1 MTKIHDRQTLFGEL
15 AERARAQGGAFG
27 IRLGGGFARGALTLL
42 ALAVATFPQVAAAA
56 DTPPGDVIFDARLR
70 YETLSQDGFGQD
82 AQALTLRTRLGYET
96 PAWRGFKL
104 LAEGENVTAI
114 VDHYNSTTNGETA
127 YPVVADPETTDLN
140 RLQISYTGEAGQ
152 GVVGRQRIILGNARF
167 IGNSGFRQTE
177 QTFDAVRIGLRPTP
191 SLALTYVYIDRV
203 HRVFTAKSVQGDW
216 VSDSHLVQAEATTP
230 LGQLTGY
237 GYLLD
242 FENAPAQSSATWGT
256 RLAGSHKLSGALS
269 ATYEAE
275 FAHQSDYRNSPSAF
289 DLTYID
295 LGVGLTS
302 GPRSASLGFE
312 RLDGNGRRG
321 FQTPLATLHA
331 FQGWAD
337 VFLTTPVHGV
347 RDINLRASTSVKPQ
361 GWRGPIRLQAAVH
374 DFAEADGGQ
383 GYGREIDVLV
393 STPLT
398 AHITAELKA
407 AAFDGATPVFA
418 DRTKVWLTL
427 EAKY

>member
-1 MTKIHDRQTLFGEL
+1 MRP
-15 AERARAQGGAFG
+15 AF
-27 IRLGGGFARGALTLL
+27 TLL
-42 ALAVATFPQVAAAA
+42 ALAAATFPHIAAAA

-70 YETLSQDGFGQD
+70 YEALSQDSFGRD

-96 PAWRGFKL
+96 PTWRGFKL

-114 VDHYNSTTNGETA
+114 LDRYNSTTNGETA

-140 RLQISYTGEAGQ
+140 RLQISYAGGAGE
-152 GVVGRQRIILGNARF
+152 GVAGRQRVILGNARF

-177 QTFDAVRIGLRPTP
+177 QTFDAVRISLRPTP

-216 VSDSHLVQAEATTP
+216 VSNSHVVQTEAKTP

-237 GYLLD
+237 GYLLG
-242 FENAPAQSSATWGT
+242 FENAPTQSSATWGI
-256 RLAGSHKLSGALS
+256 RLAGSQKLSGALS

-275 FAHQSDYRNSPSAF
+275 FARQSDYRNSPSTF
-289 DLTYID
+289 DLAYLD

-302 GPRSASLGFE
+302 GASSASLGLE

-321 FQTPLATLHA
+321 FQTPLASLHA

-337 VFLTTPVHGV
+337 VFLATPVRGV
-347 RDINLRASTSVKPQ
+347 RDINLRASTSFKPP
-361 GWRGPIRLQAAVH
+361 GWRRPIRLQGAVH

-383 GYGREIDVLV
+383 DYGREIDVLV

>member
-1 MTKIHDRQTLFGEL
+1 VRTTL
-15 AERARAQGGAFG
+15 
-27 IRLGGGFARGALTLL
+27 TVM
-42 ALAVATFPQVAAAA
+42 ALAAAALPSLAAAA
-56 DTPPGDVIFDARLR
+56 DAPQGDVIFDARLR
-70 YETLSQDGFGQD
+70 YETVSQDGFGKD

-96 PAWRGFKL
+96 PAWHGFKA

-114 VDHYNSTTNGETA
+114 ADRYNSTTNGKTV
-127 YPVVADPETTDLN
+127 YPTVADPETTDLN
-140 RLQISYTGEAGQ
+140 RVQVSYSGTTGD

-177 QTFDAVRIGLRPTP
+177 QTFDAVKIGLRPGADLT
-191 SLALTYVYIDRV
+191 LTYAYIDRV

-216 VSDSHLVQAEATTP
+216 VSDSHLLQADAKTP
-230 LGQLTGY
+230 IGQLTGY
-237 GYLLD
+237 GYLLA
-242 FENAPAQSSATWGT
+242 FENAPAQSSATWGV
-256 RLAGSHKLSGALS
+256 RLAGSHKLSGGLS

-275 FAHQSDYRNSPSAF
+275 YARQSDYRNSPAPF
-289 DLTYID
+289 DLDYLD
-295 LGVGLTS
+295 LGVGLKS
-302 GPRSASLGFE
+302 GARSASLGLE
-312 RLDGNGRRG
+312 RLDGDGRRG

-347 RDINLRASTSVKPQ
+347 RDLNLRASTSFKPQ
-361 GWRGPIRLQAAVH
+361 GWRSPVKLQAAVH
-374 DFAEADGGQ
+374 DFADADGGQ
-383 GYGREIDVLV
+383 DYGREIDALI

-398 AHITAELKA
+398 PHLTAELKA
-407 AAFDGATPVFA
+407 AAFDGATPAFT